1 MFASFYQLQDQP
13 FGVNPDPRYL
23 YLSKTHREVF
33 SSLLYR
39 IQTDC
44 GFLAMIAQPGMGK
57 TTLLFHLLSQLQ
69 TTARTAFVFQTQCN
83 SNDFMRYLL
92 SEFGC
97 SANTTDPV
105 RMFQELKAI
114 LVAEANAGRRCIVL
128 IDEAQNLQ
136 AEVLETIRLLSDF
149 ETPRRKLLQII
160 LSGQLELEEKLVH
173 PGLSQL
179 RQRLSSIARLQQ
191 FGTEDTV
198 LYIAH
203 RLKMA
208 GHKGEV
214 TSLFD
219 GPALARI
226 VILSGGIPRVINNV
240 CFNALSLGFA
250 IGARQITS
258 SIIEEVACDLG
269 IDEPLQPA
277 SLLLSEIE
285 CMLPVVSHPS
295 GEFSKSEDHPIRE
308 VYAAVSTKPEAAESP
323 AAAGAAAEVHGDSSP
338 DGGLE
343 ARTAEAEAQAETA
356 VAALAQA
363 CVTPEEQEVKPKE
376 ETTKEAASTPAVLVR
391 VAANPHPARV
401 RTKPTRPRD
410 RFTPPTRGKSGAG
423 WGTGL
428 VTASALLLGI
438 GVFEHVEHR
447 GAARSV
453 EAKGTMQMPGRMRSP
468 EGLPASAAAPLELAR
483 AHGTSIDIS
492 APRLGGSRAK
502 ATALASISSN
512 HRRPPA
518 IRASNLEERLLAWSQ
533 PRLPETLLQTQTVT
547 PTTASFT
554 ITDAPTAISSPTIHT
569 LILPTLKD
577 ALPAP
582 SISAPATRIVG
593 SSKSNYVPPRA
604 ISRRPPIY
612 PDFAKSSRLQGDV
625 TLSLSISR
633 TGEVLNATVLR
644 GNTLL
649 ARAAEDAAVRWSYAP
664 GLSNGVPIESQMQV
678 VVRFR
683 LQ

>member
-1 MFASFYQLQDQP
+1 MFASFYQLQEQP

-57 TTLLFHLLSQLQ
+57 TTLLFHLLNQLQ
-69 TTARTAFVFQTQCN
+69 ATARTAFVFQTQCN

-105 RMFQELKAI
+105 RMFQELKTI

-160 LSGQLELEEKLVH
+160 LSGQLELEAKLTD

-179 RQRLSSIARLQQ
+179 RQRLSSIARLQR

-203 RLKMA
+203 RLRVA
-208 GHKGEV
+208 GHKEAV

-219 GPALARI
+219 EPALARI

-250 IGARQITS
+250 IGARQIDS

-269 IDEPLQPA
+269 IDKALTPTSI
-277 SLLLSEIE
+277 SLCEIE
-285 CMLPVVSHPS
+285 CMLPVVSHLPEKLS
-295 GEFSKSEDHPIRE
+295 ESEDRLTQE
-308 VYAAVSTKPEAAESP
+308 VYAAVSPQPEAAQSP
-323 AAAGAAAEVHGDSSP
+323 ATVGASGGGDSNPLSVGGPETRTAQAGAQPETTAAP
-338 DGGLE
+338 Y
-343 ARTAEAEAQAETA
+343 AQAR
-356 VAALAQA
+356 
-363 CVTPEEQEVKPKE
+363 VTPAEQEQNLKEKTAKKAAPAPTLPVQVATKPY
-376 ETTKEAASTPAVLVR
+376 A
-391 VAANPHPARV
+391 ARV
-401 RTKPTRPRD
+401 RIKTSRSRD
-410 RFTPPTRGKSGAG
+410 RFTAPTVGKLVVVRGAG
-423 WGTGL
+423 L
-428 VTASALLLGI
+428 AAASALLLGI
-438 GVFEHVEHR
+438 CLFAPVDRR
-447 GAARSV
+447 GAGRSV
-453 EAKGTMQMPGRMRSP
+453 QAKSTVRMPTPLRNP
-468 EGLPASAAAPLELAR
+468 ESLPAAVTAPLELAR
-483 AHGTSIDIS
+483 AHGSSIDVS
-492 APRLGGSRAK
+492 ASPLGETTAK
-502 ATALASISSN
+502 AKALTPVGSN
-512 HRRPPA
+512 ERLPPA
-518 IRASNLEERLLAWSQ
+518 VRASNVEERLLALSQ
-533 PRLPETLLQTQTVT
+533 PRLPDNLLQAQTVM
-547 PTTASFT
+547 PAALSFT
-554 ITDAPTAISSPTIHT
+554 ITDSPAARVSPAIHSLT
-569 LILPTLKD
+569 LPTLKD
-577 ALPAP
+577 APPALL
-582 SISAPATRIVG
+582 ISAPATRIVG
-593 SSKSNYVPPRA
+593 SSKSSYVPPRA
-604 ISRRPPIY
+604 ISRPSPVY
-612 PDFAKSSRLQGDV
+612 PDFAKSARLQGDV

-633 TGEVLNATVLR
+633 TGEVQNAMVLS

-649 ARAAEDAAVRWSYAP
+649 ASAAENAALHWSYAP
-664 GLSNGVPIESQMQV
+664 GLSNGVPVESQMQV